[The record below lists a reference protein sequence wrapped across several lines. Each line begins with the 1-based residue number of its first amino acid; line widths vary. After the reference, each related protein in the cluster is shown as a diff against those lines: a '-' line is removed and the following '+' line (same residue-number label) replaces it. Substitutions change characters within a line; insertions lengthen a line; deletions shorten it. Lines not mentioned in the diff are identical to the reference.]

1 MTFDFTIQTKQDLI
15 DAVET
20 CGFVP
25 LFANSVPGFSIEEHV
40 AEEAW
45 FNNDTEGV
53 WEWKGPVIRLTGGA
67 YGKFFRGKAAFIS
80 RAWYPDFANYRR
92 DGYDFDAAYDDGLAS
107 FKEKKIYDAL
117 AEEGNMLSKE
127 LRRRSTFV
135 GQAKSGYDATL
146 TRLQMR
152 GYITT
157 TDFEYALDG
166 KGNPYGWGIA
176 RYATPESHFGADF
189 TDKVYAHTPDQSARR
204 ILDHLEKLLP
214 QATPA
219 QLRAL
224 LG

>member
-1 MTFDFTIQTKQDLI
+1 MALPIVERLEELAALI
-15 DAVET
+15 DEI
-20 CGFVP
+20 GFLP
-25 LFANSVPGFSIEEHV
+25 FFQSPVPGFSLKDCVPPQLWFPEEG
-40 AEEAW
+40 
-45 FNNDTEGV
+45 DGV

-67 YGKFFRGKAAFIS
+67 YGKFFKGKAAFIS

-117 AEEGNMLSKE
+117 AEDGNLLSKE
-127 LRRRSTFV
+127 LRRRSAFV

-189 TDKVYAHTPDQSARR
+189 TDKVYACTPEQSARR

>member
-1 MTFDFTIQTKQDLI
+1 MALPIVEDQEELAALI
-15 DAVET
+15 NEI
-20 CGFVP
+20 GFLP
-25 LFANSVPGFSIEEHV
+25 FFQSPVPGFSLKDCVPPEL
-40 AEEAW
+40 W
-45 FNNDTEGV
+45 FPDEGDGV
-53 WEWKGPVIRLTGGA
+53 WEWKGPVIRRSGGA
-67 YGKFFRGKAAFIS
+67 YGKFFKGKAAFIS
-80 RAWYPDFANYRR
+80 REWFPDFANYRR

-107 FKEKKIYDAL
+107 FKEKKIYDTL
-117 AEEGNMLSKE
+117 AEAGDLLSKE
-127 LRRRSTFV
+127 LRRRSAFA
-135 GQAKSGYDATL
+135 GQAKTGYDATL

-157 TDFEYALDG
+157 TDFEYALDS

-176 RYATPESHFGADF
+176 RYATPESHFGEEF
-189 TDKVYAHTPDQSARR
+189 TETVYSRTPEQSARR

>member
-1 MTFDFTIQTKQDLI
+1 MALPIVERSEELAALI
-15 DAVET
+15 DEI
-20 CGFVP
+20 GFLP
-25 LFANSVPGFSIEEHV
+25 FFQSPVPGFSLKDCV
-40 AEEAW
+40 PPALW
-45 FNNDTEGV
+45 FPDEGDGV
-53 WEWKGPVIRLTGGA
+53 WEWKGPVIRLSGGA
-67 YGKFFRGKAAFIS
+67 YGKFFKGKAAFIS
-80 RAWYPDFANYRR
+80 REWYPDFANYRR

-117 AEEGNMLSKE
+117 AEEGNLLSKE
-127 LRRRSTFV
+127 LRRRSAFV

-189 TDKVYAHTPDQSARR
+189 TDKVYVHTPEQSAQR

>member
-1 MTFDFTIQTKQDLI
+1 MALPI
-15 DAVET
+15 VERPEELARLVNDI
-20 CGFVP
+20 GFLP
-25 LFANSVPGFSIEEHV
+25 FFQSPVPGFSLKDCVPPQLWFPEEG
-40 AEEAW
+40 
-45 FNNDTEGV
+45 DGV
-53 WEWKGPVIRLTGGA
+53 WEWKGPVIRLSGGA
-67 YGKFFRGKAAFIS
+67 YGKFFKGKAAFIS

-117 AEEGNMLSKE
+117 AEAGTLLSKA
-127 LRRRSTFV
+127 LRQCSAFV
-135 GQAKSGYDATL
+135 GQAKTGYDTTL

-152 GYITT
+152 GYIIT

-176 RYATPESHFGADF
+176 RYATPESHFGTDF
-189 TDKVYAHTPDQSARR
+189 TDKVYACTPEQSARR

>member
-1 MTFDFTIQTKQDLI
+1 MALPIVERPEELAALI
-15 DAVET
+15 DEI
-20 CGFVP
+20 GFLP
-25 LFANSVPGFSIEEHV
+25 FFQSPVPGFSLKDCV
-40 AEEAW
+40 PPQLW
-45 FNNDTEGV
+45 FPDEGDGV

-117 AEEGNMLSKE
+117 AENGNLLSKE
-127 LRRRSTFV
+127 LRRRSAFV

-176 RYATPESHFGADF
+176 RYATPESHFGSDF
-189 TDKVYAHTPDQSARR
+189 TDKVYACTPQESARR

>member
-1 MTFDFTIQTKQDLI
+1 MALPIVERSEELATLI
-15 DAVET
+15 DDI
-20 CGFVP
+20 GFLP
-25 LFANSVPGFSIEEHV
+25 FFQSPVPGFSLKDCV
-40 AEEAW
+40 PPQLW
-45 FNNDTEGV
+45 FPDEGDGV

-117 AEEGNMLSKE
+117 AEEGNLLSKE
-127 LRRRSTFV
+127 LRRRSAFV

-189 TDKVYAHTPDQSARR
+189 TGKVYACTPEQSARR

>member
-1 MTFDFTIQTKQDLI
+1 MALPIVERPEELATLI
-15 DAVET
+15 DDI
-20 CGFVP
+20 GFLP
-25 LFANSVPGFSIEEHV
+25 FFQSPVPGFSLKDCV
-40 AEEAW
+40 SPQLW
-45 FNNDTEGV
+45 FPDEGDGV

>member
-1 MTFDFTIQTKQDLI
+1 MALPIVERPEELAALI
-15 DAVET
+15 DEI
-20 CGFVP
+20 GFLP
-25 LFANSVPGFSIEEHV
+25 FFQSPVPGFSLKDCV
-40 AEEAW
+40 PPTLW
-45 FNNDTEGV
+45 FPDEGDGV

-117 AEEGNMLSKE
+117 AEEGDMLSKE
-127 LRRRSTFV
+127 LRRRSAFV

-189 TDKVYAHTPDQSARR
+189 TDKVYACTPEQSARH

>member
-1 MTFDFTIQTKQDLI
+1 MALPIVERPEELAALI
-15 DAVET
+15 DEI
-20 CGFVP
+20 GFLP
-25 LFANSVPGFSIEEHV
+25 FFQSPVPGFSLKDCV
-40 AEEAW
+40 PPQLW
-45 FNNDTEGV
+45 FPDEGDGV

-127 LRRRSTFV
+127 LRRRSAFV

-189 TDKVYAHTPDQSARR
+189 TDKVYARTPEQSARR

>member
-1 MTFDFTIQTKQDLI
+1 MALPIVHCEEELAQLVNEI
-15 DAVET
+15 
-20 CGFVP
+20 GFLP
-25 LFANSVPGFSIEEHV
+25 FFQSPVPGFSLKDCV
-40 AEEAW
+40 PPQLW
-45 FNNDTEGV
+45 FPDEGDGV
-53 WEWKGPVIRLTGGA
+53 WEWKGPVIRLSGGA

-117 AEEGNMLSKE
+117 AEAGTLLSKA
-127 LRRRSTFV
+127 LRQRSAFV
-135 GQAKSGYDATL
+135 GQARTGYDTTL

-152 GYITT
+152 GYIIT

-189 TDKVYAHTPDQSARR
+189 TDKVYACTPEQSARR

>member
-1 MTFDFTIQTKQDLI
+1 MALPIVEDQEELAALI
-15 DAVET
+15 NEI
-20 CGFVP
+20 GFLP
-25 LFANSVPGFSIEEHV
+25 FFQSPVPGFSLKDCVPPELWFPEEG
-40 AEEAW
+40 
-45 FNNDTEGV
+45 DGV
-53 WEWKGPVIRLTGGA
+53 WEWKGPVIRRSGGA
-67 YGKFFRGKAAFIS
+67 YGKFFKGKAAFIS
-80 RAWYPDFANYRR
+80 REWFPDFANYRR

-107 FKEKKIYDAL
+107 FKEKKIYDTL
-117 AEEGNMLSKE
+117 AEAGDMLSKE
-127 LRRRSTFV
+127 LRRRSAFV
-135 GQAKSGYDATL
+135 GQAKGGYDTIL

-157 TDFEYALDG
+157 ADFEYALDS

-176 RYATPESHFGADF
+176 RYATPESHFGEDF
-189 TDKVYAHTPDQSARR
+189 TGRVYSRTPEESARC

>member
-1 MTFDFTIQTKQDLI
+1 MALPIVDRPEELATLI
-15 DAVET
+15 DDI
-20 CGFVP
+20 GFLP
-25 LFANSVPGFSIEEHV
+25 FFQSPVPGFSLKDCV
-40 AEEAW
+40 PPQLW
-45 FNNDTEGV
+45 FPDEGDGV

-67 YGKFFRGKAAFIS
+67 YGKFFKGKAAFIS
-80 RAWYPDFANYRR
+80 RGWYPDFANYRR

-117 AEEGNMLSKE
+117 AEEGNLLSKE
-127 LRRRSTFV
+127 LRRRSAFV

-176 RYATPESHFGADF
+176 RYATPESHFGEDF
-189 TDKVYAHTPDQSARR
+189 TRRVYAHSPEQSARR